1 MQLLKSLFFT
11 AFMMVSALAFGGFM
25 ALCFLAPYRTQFAI
39 ARTWARLQFWLL
51 GKVCGLTF
59 TVEGR
64 ERIPAGNHIV
74 MSNHTSAWE
83 TIAQFLIFPPQVWVL
98 KRELLWIPLI
108 GWGLKLL
115 RPISIN
121 RGAGHR
127 AVNQVIEQGKERLAD
142 GLWIII
148 FPEGTRVVAGETRKY
163 GVSGA
168 LLATETGKFVVPLS
182 HNASD
187 FWVRRGI
194 VKKAGTIRVVIGEP
208 ITATGKD
215 ARELNDEV
223 RRAIEAGMVPSAY
236 QVLLTSTCQKT
247 GSWASAAK
255 LASPTN
261 VPALA
266 TRRSCRLRKIP

>member
-1 MQLLKSLFFT
+1 MLLARSLFYT
-11 AFMMVSALAFGGFM
+11 GYMMISALLFGGAMSLVFW
-25 ALCFLAPYRTQFAI
+25 APYGTQFAI
-39 ARTWARLQFWLL
+39 ARTWARHVFWVLD
-51 GKVCGLTF
+51 KVCGLTF

-74 MSNHTSAWE
+74 MANHTSAWE

-98 KRELLWIPLI
+98 KHELLWIPCI

-127 AVNQVIEQGKERLAD
+127 SVNQVLDQGKVRLAD
-142 GLWIII
+142 GLWVII
-148 FPEGTRVVAGETRKY
+148 FPEGTRVVAGESRRY

-194 VKKAGTIRVVIGEP
+194 IKKPGTIRVIIGEP
-208 ITATGKD
+208 IPSAGKD
-215 ARELNDEV
+215 PRQLNDEV
-223 RRAIEAGMVPSAY
+223 RQSIEAGLKRIASGA
-236 QVLLTSTCQKT
+236 TSNST
-247 GSWASAAK
+247 
-255 LASPTN
+255 
-261 VPALA
+261 
-266 TRRSCRLRKIP
+266 

>member
-1 MQLLKSLFFT
+1 MQLIKSLFFT
-11 AFMMVSALAFGGFM
+11 AYMMVSALLFGGFM
-25 ALCFLAPYRTQFAI
+25 TLCFWAPYSTQFAI
-39 ARTWARLQFWLL
+39 ARTWARIVFWMLD
-51 GKVCGLTF
+51 KACGLNF

-74 MSNHTSAWE
+74 MCNHTSAWE

-115 RPISIN
+115 RPISID

-127 AVNQVIEQGKERLAD
+127 AVTQVIEQGQARLAD

-148 FPEGTRVVAGETRKY
+148 FPEGTRVVAGESRRY

-168 LLATETGKFVVPLS
+168 LLAIATNKRVVPMA
-182 HNASD
+182 HNAAD

-194 VKKAGTIRVVIGEP
+194 VKKAGTIRVIIGEP
-208 ITATGKD
+208 IDSTGKD
-215 ARELNDEV
+215 PRDLNDQV
-223 RRAIEAGMVPSAY
+223 RQSIEAGLAQIALES
-236 QVLLTSTCQKT
+236 
-247 GSWASAAK
+247 SAA
-255 LASPTN
+255 A
-261 VPALA
+261 A
-266 TRRSCRLRKIP
+266 

>member
-1 MQLLKSLFFT
+1 MQLAKSLLFT
-11 AFMMVSALAFGGFM
+11 AYMMVSALAFGGFM
-25 ALCFLAPYRTQFAI
+25 ALCFWAPYRTQFAI
-39 ARTWARLQFWLL
+39 ARSWARMVFWLL
-51 GKVCGLTF
+51 DKMCGLKF

-127 AVNQVIEQGKERLAD
+127 AVNQVVEQGKERLAA

-168 LLATETGKFVVPLS
+168 LLATATGKYVVPLS

-194 VKKAGTIRVVIGEP
+194 VKKAGTIKVIIGEP
-208 ITATGKD
+208 ISSTGKD

-223 RRAIEAGMVPSAY
+223 RRSIEAGLARIAQSPESV
-236 QVLLTSTCQKT
+236 
-247 GSWASAAK
+247 AA
-255 LASPTN
+255 
-261 VPALA
+261 
-266 TRRSCRLRKIP
+266 

>member
-25 ALCFLAPYRTQFAI
+25 TLCFWTPYITQFAI
-39 ARTWARLQFWLL
+39 ARTWARLQFWMLD
-51 GKVCGLTF
+51 KVCGLTF

-115 RPISIN
+115 KPISIN

-142 GLWIII
+142 GLWIVI

-168 LLATETGKFVVPLS
+168 LLATTTGRFVVPLS

-208 ITATGKD
+208 IASSGKD
-215 ARELNDEV
+215 PRELNDEV
-223 RRAIEAGMVPSAY
+223 RRSIEAGMAQIS
-236 QVLLTSTCQKT
+236 QI
-247 GSWASAAK
+247 SAAM
-255 LASPTN
+255 A
-261 VPALA
+261 A
-266 TRRSCRLRKIP
+266 

>member
-1 MQLLKSLFFT
+1 MQLARSLIYT
-11 AFMMVSALAFGGFM
+11 AYMMLSALIFGGIMSLVFWS
-25 ALCFLAPYRTQFAI
+25 PYRWQFAI
-39 ARTWARLQFWLL
+39 ARTWARQVFWLL
-51 GKVCGLTF
+51 AKVCGLTF

-127 AVNQVIEQGKERLAD
+127 AVNQVLDQGKARLAD
-142 GLWIII
+142 GLWVLI
-148 FPEGTRVVAGETRKY
+148 FPEGTRVVAGESRRY

-182 HNASD
+182 HNAAD

-194 VKKAGTIRVVIGEP
+194 IKKPGTIHVVIGEP
-208 ITATGKD
+208 IVAAGTD
-215 ARELNDEV
+215 PRLLNDEV
-223 RRAIEAGMVPSAY
+223 RQAIEAGLARIASGA
-236 QVLLTSTCQKT
+236 T
-247 GSWASAAK
+247 GK
-255 LASPTN
+255 
-261 VPALA
+261 
-266 TRRSCRLRKIP
+266 R